1 MRSIRILLLAAVA
14 AGFVGESVAKPPEHA
29 PAHGWRAKQ
38 YVGYTGAV
46 WNHDY
51 AVTSGRCNREEIGA
65 VLGGV
70 AGGVVGRQVA
80 DRDDRV
86 VGTIVGAALG
96 VLIGAK
102 VGRELD
108 ERDRACIGHALE
120 VGVEGRPVS
129 WSNSVTG
136 VRYELVPKIGRKKK
150 NTACREFTFVAH
162 VGGQRLVSSRTA
174 CQASPG
180 VWRLA

>member
-1 MRSIRILLLAAVA
+1 MRSIRTFLLGALA
-14 AGFVGESVAKPPEHA
+14 AGFAGETLPTPPDHA

-38 YVGYTGAV
+38 YIGYTGAV
-46 WNHDY
+46 WDRDY
-51 AVTSGRCNREEIGA
+51 SVTTGRCNREEIGA

-70 AGGVVGRQVA
+70 AGAVIGREAA

-96 VLIGAK
+96 ALVGAK

-120 VGVEGRPVS
+120 IGVDGRAVT

-136 VRYELVPKIGRKKK
+136 VRYELVPKLGKKK
-150 NTACREFTFVAH
+150 KKAACREFTFVAH
-162 VGGQRLVSSRTA
+162 VGGQRIASSRTA